1 MIAIDILIYTN
12 ELNNE
17 IIPQWI
23 NEIYLE
29 YNIKCEIYPNI
40 DLNDTEGFLPFKILF
55 EDTNI
60 NEIKGKYLLSGFEFY
75 VNDNDDNKAE
85 VLRDDSGEDIEKY
98 RNKIIDAKKNIM
110 FSFDEESD
118 PIEGVF
124 SYIAIRMLAKLL
136 NGVIYDTYRGIYF
149 DSNEFNVIENDKI
162 DDMILEYSEN
172 GDLIIHE
179 FEEWH

>member
-1 MIAIDILIYTN
+1 MIEIYIN
-12 ELNNE
+12 ELNND

-29 YNIKCEIYPNI
+29 YSIKCEIYPSI
-40 DLNDTEGFLPFKILF
+40 DLNDTEGSLPFKILF

-60 NEIKGKYLLSGFEFY
+60 NEIKGKYLLTGSELY
-75 VNDNDDNKAE
+75 VFDNDDNMAE
-85 VLRDDSGEDIEKY
+85 VLKDDIGEDIKKY
-98 RNKIIDAKKNIM
+98 KNKIIDAKKNIM
-110 FSFDEESD
+110 FSFGEISDSIEE
-118 PIEGVF
+118 VF

>member
-75 VNDNDDNKAE
+75 VYDNDDNMAE
-85 VLRDDSGEDIEKY
+85 VLRDDSG
-98 RNKIIDAKKNIM
+98 
-110 FSFDEESD
+110 
-118 PIEGVF
+118 
-124 SYIAIRMLAKLL
+124 
-136 NGVIYDTYRGIYF
+136 
-149 DSNEFNVIENDKI
+149 
-162 DDMILEYSEN
+162 
-172 GDLIIHE
+172 
-179 FEEWH
+179 

>member
-1 MIAIDILIYTN
+1 MIYTN

-17 IIPQWI
+17 LIPKWI

-29 YNIKCEIYPNI
+29 YNIKCEIYPDI
-40 DLNDTEGFLPFKILF
+40 DLNNTKRFLPFKILF

-75 VNDNDDNKAE
+75 VSNNYYNMAE
-85 VLRDDSGEDIEKY
+85 ELGNDSGEDIEKY
-98 RNKIIDAKKNIM
+98 KNKLINYRKNIM

-136 NGVIYDTYRGIYF
+136 NGVIYDTYRGIYL
-149 DSNEFNVIENDKI
+149 DSNEFNVIEKHKI

-172 GDLIIHE
+172 DGLIIHE
-179 FEEWH
+179 FEAWH